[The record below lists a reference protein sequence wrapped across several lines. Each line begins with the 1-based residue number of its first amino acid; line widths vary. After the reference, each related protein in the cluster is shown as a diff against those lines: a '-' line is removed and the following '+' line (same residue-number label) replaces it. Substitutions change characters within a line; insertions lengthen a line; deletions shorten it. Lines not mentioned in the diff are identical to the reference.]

1 MLIRSLWLVL
11 CLTLALPDARAE
23 ALHFVTEEF
32 PPFSFSR
39 GAQVGGAMTEVVQAV
54 CQHLNYQ
61 CEFAVYPWRRS
72 LQLAEDGLVD
82 GIFTVIDSPARQ
94 QAFHITPMIVTSRYD
109 VYSLRGND
117 FEYRQPSDLRG
128 QVIGVYGPSGT
139 SFVLGEV
146 LRDVADVQIQMTTNN
161 QRLMLMLNAGR
172 FGRNG
177 LVVLNSDVAR
187 HLTTHN
193 ASYRVRRAGHLAE
206 ISYGIGFSRKKVSE
220 AQFQAFTRGLRQL
233 TEQGQIATILQ
244 AHGLQPSNS
253 RD

>member
-1 MLIRSLWLVL
+1 MLIRSLWLAL
-11 CLTLALPDARAE
+11 CLSFAMPDARAE

-32 PPFSFSR
+32 PPFTFSQ
-39 GAQVGGAMTEVVQAV
+39 GAHVGGAITEVTRAV
-54 CQHLNYQ
+54 CQHLDYR

-72 LQLAEDGLVD
+72 LQLAEDGQVD
-82 GIFTVIDSPARQ
+82 GIFTVIDSPERQ
-94 QAFHITPMIVTSRYD
+94 HAFHITPMIVTSRYD
-109 VYSLRGND
+109 VYSLRGNE
-117 FEYRQPSDLRG
+117 FQYRQPDDMRG
-128 QVIGVYGPSGT
+128 KVIGVYGPSGT
-139 SFVLGEV
+139 SFVLGQI
-146 LRDVADVQIQMTTNN
+146 LKDVADVQIQMTTNN

-220 AQFQAFTRGLRQL
+220 AQFQAFTQGLQQL
-233 TEQGQIATILQ
+233 SEQGRIAAILLT
-244 AHGLQPSNS
+244 HGLSPAKP
-253 RD
+253 

>member
-1 MLIRSLWLVL
+1 MLIRSLCAAL
-11 CLTLALPDARAE
+11 CLSLLPTTGWGQS
-23 ALHFVTEEF
+23 LQFVTEEF

-39 GAQVGGAMTEVVQAV
+39 GAQVGGAITEVAQAV
-54 CQHLNYQ
+54 CDHLTYE
-61 CEFAVYPWRRS
+61 CSFAIYPWRRS
-72 LQLAEDGLVD
+72 LQLAEDGQVD

-94 QAFHITPMIVTSRYD
+94 AAFNITPMIVTSRYD
-109 VYSLRGND
+109 VYSLRDND
-117 FEYRQPSDLRG
+117 FEYRQPSDMSG

-139 SFVLGEV
+139 SFVLGELLKEV
-146 LRDVADVQIQMTTNN
+146 EDVKTQMTTNN

-206 ISYGIGFSRKKVSE
+206 ISYGIGFSRKKVSKE
-220 AQFQAFTRGLRQL
+220 QFNAFNQGLQQL
-233 TEQGQIATILQ
+233 TERGDIGRILQ
-244 AHGLQPSNS
+244 AHGLNPAKH
-253 RD
+253 